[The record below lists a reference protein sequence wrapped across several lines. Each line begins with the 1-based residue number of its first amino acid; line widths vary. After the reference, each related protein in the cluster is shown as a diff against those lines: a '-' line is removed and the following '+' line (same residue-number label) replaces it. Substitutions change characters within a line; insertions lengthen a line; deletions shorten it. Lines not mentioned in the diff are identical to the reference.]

1 VALLLVGTAGAMV
14 LTQHLRHDGSVVSNI
29 FFKKQAHG
37 RYRACFALTRSDTVQ
52 VEMVDGTGRVVRVLL
67 PSQPL
72 EGGTE
77 KSDAHCYSWDGT
89 DGAGAPVAPGPYR
102 LRFVLQD
109 AGRTATS
116 GEHVVIQPPAPGT
129 S

>member
-1 VALLLVGTAGAMV
+1 MALLLVGTAGAMV

-29 FFKKQAHG
+29 FFKKQPHG

-52 VEMVDGTGRVVRVLL
+52 VEMVDGDGRAVRVLL
-67 PSQPL
+67 PDQPL

-77 KSDAHCYSWDGT
+77 KSDAHCYAWNGT
-89 DGAGAPVAPGPYR
+89 NDAGAPVAPGAYY
-102 LRFVLQD
+102 LRFELED

-116 GEHVVIQPPAPGT
+116 GEHVVIQPPPPG
-129 S
+129 SP